1 MSHAPS
7 SRHLRQ
13 AAVTTAVASL
23 VLAPATFLGAPAQAA
38 DPVDYVALGDSYS
51 SGTGIRDYISDG
63 TRCQRSTRAYPSL
76 LAASR
81 GYRLTFRAC
90 SGASVGEVRST
101 QLGAVT
107 AETDVVTV
115 TVGGNDAGFAE
126 VLTQCAL
133 PSWLGNCTKALD
145 NAQRIIANDLPGRWA
160 GLLADV
166 RGRAPGAKVVV
177 VGYPRIFGSR
187 NCNVLTWF
195 TDAEKR
201 RLNETADLLNAGM
214 ARAAGAAGGNASFS
228 DPTSAFRGHAVCD
241 SPEWVNGLSVPVSES
256 FHPNASGHSGY
267 AGVVTPALPGL
278 PAPVDTRT
286 GATVSAES
294 IVAENRRFRAL
305 DATVT
310 QEHFRAPDLTTPYAR
325 ARAAKL
331 GIDLNDPQWTNHPQQ
346 VTR

>member
-1 MSHAPS
+1 MSHTPT
-7 SRHLRQ
+7 RRRLHP
-13 AAVTTAVASL
+13 AAVTTAVATL
-23 VLAPATFLGAPAQAA
+23 VVAPLSFLGAPAQAA
-38 DPVDYVALGDSYS
+38 DALDYVALGDSYS

-76 LAASR
+76 IAASH

-101 QLGAVT
+101 QLSAVT

-115 TVGGNDAGFAE
+115 TVGGNDAGFAD
-126 VLTQCAL
+126 VLTKCAL

-145 NAQRIIANDLPGRWA
+145 NAQRIITNDLPGRWS

-166 RGRAPGAKVVV
+166 TGRAPSARVVV

-187 NCNVLTWF
+187 DCNALTWF
-195 TDAEKR
+195 SDTERR
-201 RLNETADLLNAGM
+201 RLNDTADMLNAGL
-214 ARAAGAAGGNASFS
+214 ARAAAGAGGNVRFA
-228 DPTSAFRGHAVCD
+228 DPTSAYAGHAICD
-241 SPEWVNGLSVPVSES
+241 NPEWVNGLSVPVSES
-256 FHPNASGHSGY
+256 FHPNVSGHSGY
-267 AGVVTPALPGL
+267 ANVVAPTMPGL
-278 PAPVDTRT
+278 PAPVRV
-286 GATVSAES
+286 ASSTVSSAS
-294 IVAENRRFRAL
+294 IVAANAPYGSL

-310 QEHFRAPDLTTPYAR
+310 QEEFRAPDLTTPYAK

-331 GIDLNDPQWTNHPQQ
+331 GIDLDDPLWTNHPQR